1 MVDLFDPLDFISTDH
16 NSRPSHDILDDA
28 QQIQEHLNYE
38 ANTDATSLKESDND
52 YDDIPI
58 QPMDLPYVQYAS
70 STVILTV
77 LKLLQPEIQV
87 NFKSTHLNP
96 SDSWEKVCKEK
107 DITENMM
114 QETLNYF
121 LQWGNEHLQS
131 YSQIC
136 SKIPS
141 LLYSKSFDFE
151 MLNYFTSII
160 SKYDSHPDDEVVSQI
175 LQHASLR
182 ISERCGR
189 TAQPSMTRVFLIDG
203 LDTEIK
209 LHEPALTSD
218 NLGLKTWGSSLVLS
232 KKIINIPTAKRV
244 LELGSGTGLVGIT
257 YALSHKNSTIF
268 LTDLPEIVPN
278 LQKNIEL
285 NKLNDVHGKVLDWT
299 DPSSFTQ
306 EFGTEPFDV
315 ILIADPIYSPQ
326 HPSWVVNMIDKF
338 LSECGK
344 AYLEIP
350 IRPKYEAERLLL
362 WRLLEERNLAV
373 VKEIHDE
380 GKDDWGNVE
389 YLYKE
394 IIRVT
399 K

>member
-175 LQHASLR
+175 S
-182 ISERCGR
+182 
-189 TAQPSMTRVFLIDG
+189 FL
-203 LDTEIK
+203 
-209 LHEPALTSD
+209 
-218 NLGLKTWGSSLVLS
+218 
-232 KKIINIPTAKRV
+232 
-244 LELGSGTGLVGIT
+244 
-257 YALSHKNSTIF
+257 
-268 LTDLPEIVPN
+268 
-278 LQKNIEL
+278 
-285 NKLNDVHGKVLDWT
+285 
-299 DPSSFTQ
+299 
-306 EFGTEPFDV
+306 
-315 ILIADPIYSPQ
+315 
-326 HPSWVVNMIDKF
+326 
-338 LSECGK
+338 
-344 AYLEIP
+344 
-350 IRPKYEAERLLL
+350 
-362 WRLLEERNLAV
+362 
-373 VKEIHDE
+373 
-380 GKDDWGNVE
+380 
-389 YLYKE
+389 
-394 IIRVT
+394 
-399 K
+399 